1 MFAIPICSQRNTFQ
15 VVLASDGSDTYA
27 IFLYPANGLQFLG
40 TRPKESY
47 NVQLQLPARVGFCR
61 GEVDDLKREVPCF
74 SLTNTEQSVKNLY
87 QLSNLGIPGVWAF
100 HIGSRIPLDNVRS
113 GTVGGDFSTARSSAV
128 LEQSFSHA
136 AALESYSEDNL
147 DYYDENEEDLEYPP
161 VEPGDALQGH
171 SRIDVSFN
179 SKADPGPV
187 ESGTSSPDPHWAS
200 PLPHPGDWP
209 PYRETESAPLNPQ
222 TKHGASVGEV
232 EVVNFKNPVNLLD
245 HMGTRTLAPPEADA
259 VFLTPGKENLGNR
272 STLPNPDA
280 EPELSEPDV
289 PVPPLEEVLP
299 HYPVSGH
306 VPPPS
311 GGRYVVGVKDHVS
324 SNDQVFSYNGANRE
338 TCEHSHGQC
347 SQHAFCTDYA
357 TGFCC
362 HCQSRFYGNGK
373 HCLPEGAPHRVN
385 GKVSGRLRV
394 GHTFVYFT
402 DVDLHS
408 YIVGNDGRAY
418 TAISHIPQPAAQ
430 ALLPVIAIGGLFGWL
445 FALEKPG
452 AKNGFSFTGATFVH
466 DVEVTFYPGEER
478 VRITQTAEGLDP
490 ENYLSIKTNIEG
502 QVPFIPAN
510 FTAHIAP
517 YKELYHYGDSGII
530 HCREDE
536 GVLRFAV
543 TNQIGPVE
551 VWGGQ
556 VLVVF
561 VVFAKQ
567 QF

>member
-1 MFAIPICSQRNTFQ
+1 MSQSALSF
-15 VVLASDGSDTYA
+15 VL
-27 IFLYPANGLQFLG
+27 
-40 TRPKESY
+40 R
-47 NVQLQLPARVGFCR
+47 
-61 GEVDDLKREVPCF
+61 
-74 SLTNTEQSVKNLY
+74 
-87 QLSNLGIPGVWAF
+87 LSNLGIPGVWAF

-324 SNDQVFSYNGANRE
+324 SNDQ
-338 TCEHSHGQC
+338 
-347 SQHAFCTDYA
+347 
-357 TGFCC
+357 
-362 HCQSRFYGNGK
+362 GK
-373 HCLPEGAPHRVN
+373 CI
-385 GKVSGRLRV
+385 GKL
-394 GHTFVYFT
+394 
-402 DVDLHS
+402 
-408 YIVGNDGRAY
+408 
-418 TAISHIPQPAAQ
+418 
-430 ALLPVIAIGGLFGWL
+430 
-445 FALEKPG
+445 
-452 AKNGFSFTGATFVH
+452 
-466 DVEVTFYPGEER
+466 
-478 VRITQTAEGLDP
+478 
-490 ENYLSIKTNIEG
+490 
-502 QVPFIPAN
+502 
-510 FTAHIAP
+510 
-517 YKELYHYGDSGII
+517 
-530 HCREDE
+530 
-536 GVLRFAV
+536 GV
-543 TNQIGPVE
+543 
-551 VWGGQ
+551 
-556 VLVVF
+556 
-561 VVFAKQ
+561 
-567 QF
+567 